1 MRAKAKSSLRMVS
14 NRARRSS
21 AIKAR
26 RCQSSGVG
34 GTGDS
39 CVPDAIVLMG
49 ASEGGGMVAPP
60 LTSH

>member
-1 MRAKAKSSLRMVS
+1 MVSSLAS
-14 NRARRSS
+14 RSS

-34 GTGDS
+34 GTGEV
-39 CVPDAIVLMG
+39 CVSDAIVLMG
-49 ASEGGGMVAPP
+49 ASAAGGMVAPP